1 MSEIQSKLEFIQYS
15 MNKLT
20 RESISI
26 PEIKDTY
33 FKLFSKL
40 HNKKTLMIAGS
51 QGSGK
56 STLSLLI
63 KTYFKKFYKKDV
75 VILSI
80 DDFYLSS
87 FQREKLAIKLKTNLF
102 HTRGVP
108 CTHNLKLLIDT
119 VDKLKRNKFPVY
131 IPIFDKV
138 TDNKKK
144 HNRKINKADLII
156 LERWCVGSKPIEP
169 LYLKKNINDLEK
181 INDPDM
187 IWRAAYN
194 QALVAYQKLFHKF
207 NYYIFINLQNW
218 KYVINWKYKQE
229 LNLRSLS
236 SDNHLKKKLYQFIQ
250 YYEKLSKWMSI
261 TCPDICNILITLDK
275 NQKMKKIIY
284 K

>member
-1 MSEIQSKLEFIQYS
+1 MSDIQTKIKFIQYS
-15 MNKLT
+15 LNKLT
-20 RESISI
+20 SESISNT
-26 PEIKDTY
+26 ETKDTY
-33 FKLFSKL
+33 FKLFNQL

-87 FQREKLAIKLKTNLF
+87 HQRKQLANKSKTNLF
-102 HTRGVP
+102 KTRGVP
-108 CTHNLKLLIDT
+108 GTHNLKSLNNSI
-119 VDKLKRNKFPVY
+119 DKLKANKFPVY
-131 IPIFDKV
+131 LPVFDKV
-138 TDNKKK
+138 TDNKK
-144 HNRKINKADLII
+144 NYTRKVNKADLII
-156 LERWCVGSKPIEP
+156 LEGWCVGTKPVEP
-169 LYLKKNINDLEK
+169 SYLKKNINELEK
-181 INDPDM
+181 KSDPDM
-187 IWRAAYN
+187 IWRTSYN
-194 QALVAYQKLFHKF
+194 QALIEYQKLFNKF
-207 NYYIFINLQNW
+207 NYYIFIKLPDW

-236 SDNHLKKKLYQFIQ
+236 SDNHLKKKLYLFIQ

-275 NQKMKKIIY
+275 NQKMKKITY

>member
-1 MSEIQSKLEFIQYS
+1 MSDIK
-15 MNKLT
+15 NKLDFLLKSHKELT
-20 RESISI
+20 GSDLSNKIAKLYVDLFNQ
-26 PEIKDTY
+26 IK
-33 FKLFSKL
+33 
-40 HNKKTLMIAGS
+40 NKKTLMIAGS

-56 STLSLLI
+56 STLSIQI
-63 KTYFKKFYKKDV
+63 KKYFKKFYFKSV

-87 FQREKLAIKLKTNLF
+87 YQRKQLAKKLKTNLF
-102 HTRGVP
+102 DTRGVP
-108 CTHNLKLLIDT
+108 STHNLKLLIET

-156 LERWCVGSKPIEP
+156 LEGWCVGSKPIDP

-187 IWRAAYN
+187 IWRTAYN
-194 QALVAYQKLFHKF
+194 QSLTEYQKLFNKF
-207 NYYIFINLQNW
+207 NYYIFIKLPDW

-236 SDNHLKKKLYQFIQ
+236 SDNHLKKKLYLFIQ

-275 NQKMKKIIY
+275 NQKMKKITY